1 MCKKSWR
8 SEQLEIYD
16 SWPTTSRWHLMM
28 MMMIYSGMEKI
39 KWNEIWVAASKPL
52 DCRQSQYELN
62 TFECLPL
69 KVFTVSNFVW
79 FLGWWSDMWA
89 AVYNEG
95 RPCCS
100 SGNGNESCIRWFMVS
115 ISKNSDGYVYACL
128 LLNLCLLLF

>member
-1 MCKKSWR
+1 MAPDDDDDDDDDYIKWN
-8 SEQLEIYD
+8 
-16 SWPTTSRWHLMM
+16 
-28 MMMIYSGMEKI
+28 GKI

-52 DCRQSQYELN
+52 DCRQSQYKLN

-100 SGNGNESCIRWFMVS
+100 SGNGNESCIRWFMVG
-115 ISKNSDGYVYACL
+115 ISKNSDGYFYACL